1 VTNVVNSFFLIS
13 EIRIQDMLLNYSQP
27 LEFTKLTRW
36 INTTLTDNLPA
47 FWAVFIELV
56 LVGLLLLAFYAVL
69 AMILIYVERKI
80 TAFFQARI
88 GPNRVGK
95 FGIFQSL
102 ADVLKILIKEI
113 IHVNR
118 VDKFLFYAAPFFMI
132 VASMLTFGAI
142 PFGQNL
148 HVVDFNIGVFYVTA
162 VSSLGIIGVL
172 LAGWSSN
179 NKYSMIGAMRSGA
192 QFVSYE
198 LSAGFALM
206 TMVVLS
212 GTMQFSEMIE
222 TQRYCWNI
230 FNGHIAS
237 LVAFVIFL
245 ISGHAETNRGPF
257 DLPEAESELT
267 AGYHTEYSGL
277 QFGFFYLAEY
287 LNMFI
292 IASIATTVF
301 LGGWMPFQVSGWDG
315 FNQLMWYVP
324 SYVWFFAKTA
334 LLIFLSLWVRWS
346 FPRLRIDQ
354 LLNLEWKYLLPINM
368 VNILLMVLLVLAGW
382 TLTDIF

>member
-1 VTNVVNSFFLIS
+1 MI
-13 EIRIQDMLLNYSQP
+13 LNYLQP
-27 LEFTKLTRW
+27 LELSKLTSW
-36 INTTLTDNLPA
+36 IDTALQSALPG
-47 FWAVFIELV
+47 FWVLFIELL
-56 LVGLLLLAFYAVL
+56 LVGIALLAAYAVI
-69 AMILIYVERKI
+69 AIILIYVERKV
-80 TAFFQARI
+80 TAFFQARV

-95 FGIFQSL
+95 YGIFQTI

-113 IHVNR
+113 IQINR
-118 VDKFLFYAAPFFMI
+118 VDKFLFFTAPFFMV
-132 VASMLTFGAI
+132 VASMLTFGVI
-142 PFGQNL
+142 PFGQGL
-148 HVVDFNIGVFYVTA
+148 QAIDFNIGVLYVTA

-212 GTMQFSEMIE
+212 GTMQLGEMVE

-230 FNGHIAS
+230 FNGHLAS
-237 LVAFVIFL
+237 LVAFVIYL

-292 IASIATTVF
+292 IAAIAATVF
-301 LGGWMPFQVSGWDG
+301 LGGWMPVQIWGWDA
-315 FNQLMWYVP
+315 FNQLMWYIP
-324 SYVWFFAKTA
+324 SYVWFFGKVGV
-334 LLIFLSLWVRWS
+334 LIFFSLWVRWS

-354 LLNLEWKYLLPINM
+354 LLNLEWKYLLPINL
-368 VNILLMVLLVLAGW
+368 VNILIMVLIVLSGL
-382 TLTDIF
+382 TLTDIFGK

>member
-1 VTNVVNSFFLIS
+1 
-13 EIRIQDMLLNYSQP
+13 MLLNYSRP
-27 LEFTKLTRW
+27 LEVSGLLKTFDAFLTE
-36 INTTLTDNLPA
+36 NLPP
-47 FWAVFIELV
+47 WAVLAIEFV
-56 LVGLLLLAFYAVL
+56 LVGIVLLTLYAVL
-69 AMILIYVERKI
+69 ALILIYVERKI
-80 TAFFQARI
+80 TAFFQARL

-95 FGIFQSL
+95 YGVIQSV
-102 ADVLKILIKEI
+102 ADMIKILIKEI
-113 IHVNR
+113 IHVNKSDR
-118 VDKFLFYAAPFFMI
+118 FLFFTAPFFMI
-132 VASMLTFGAI
+132 VASMLTFGAL
-142 PFGQNL
+142 PFGEGL
-148 HVVDFNIGVFYVTA
+148 HVVDFNIGVFYVVA

-192 QFVSYE
+192 QFISYE

-212 GTMQFSEMIE
+212 GTMSFSQIIE
-222 TQRYCWNI
+222 GQAYCWNI
-230 FNGHIAS
+230 FNGHIPA
-237 LVAFVIFL
+237 LIAFIIYL

-292 IASIATTVF
+292 VAGIATTVF
-301 LGGWMPFQVSGWDG
+301 LGGWMPLQISGWDG
-315 FNQLMWYVP
+315 FNQIMNYIP
-324 SYVWFFAKTA
+324 SYIWFFGKAGF
-334 LLIFLSLWVRWS
+334 LVFLSLWVRWT

-368 VNILLMVLLVLAGW
+368 VNILFMVLIVLFGL

>member
-1 VTNVVNSFFLIS
+1 
-13 EIRIQDMLLNYSQP
+13 MLLKFS
-27 LEFTKLTRW
+27 LEPAQLTTW
-36 INTTLTDNLPA
+36 LDTWLHSNLPT
-47 FWAVFIELV
+47 WAALAIEFV
-56 LVGLLLLAFYAVL
+56 LVGIALLTAYAVL
-69 AMILIYVERKI
+69 ALMLIYVERKI
-80 TAFFQARI
+80 TAFFQARY

-95 FGIFQSL
+95 WGIIQSV
-102 ADVLKILIKEI
+102 ADMIKILIKEI
-113 IHVNR
+113 IHVKKSDR
-118 VDKFLFYAAPFFMI
+118 FLFFAAPFFMI

-142 PFGQNL
+142 PFGYKL
-148 HVVDFNIGVFYVTA
+148 HAVDFNIGVFYVVA

-192 QFVSYE
+192 QFISYE

-206 TMVVLS
+206 TVVVLS
-212 GTMQFSEMIE
+212 GTMSFSKIIE
-222 TQRYCWNI
+222 GQTYIHQWNI
-230 FNGHIAS
+230 IAGHVPAIIA
-237 LVAFVIFL
+237 FIIYL

-292 IASIATTVF
+292 VASIATTVF
-301 LGGWMPFQVSGWDG
+301 LGGYNPIMIKGWDG
-315 FNQLMWYVP
+315 FNEVMCYIP
-324 SYVWFFAKTA
+324 SVIWFFGKAMF
-334 LLIFLSLWVRWS
+334 LVFLSLWVRWT

-368 VNILLMVLLVLAGW
+368 VNILLMVALVLLGW
-382 TLTDIF
+382 TLK